1 MEEEKKEKAKSKAKA
16 KTKTTT
22 KKKKTKKLATD
33 QLKAPKKIKI
43 LVTIVEKS
51 MADFYM
57 NALEGFDVNLQTLLY
72 AKGTAPTNL
81 RSMLGMVND
90 GKAVIFSV
98 VQEDRV
104 KEILATYEDKYFKLK
119 KGNGIA
125 FTIPIS
131 SLIWVTIY
139 QFLAN
144 IDRSEV

>member
-1 MEEEKKEKAKSKAKA
+1 MEEEKKEKAKSKSKA

-22 KKKKTKKLATD
+22 KKKKTKKSATD

-72 AKGTAPTNL
+72 AKGTAPTSL

-131 SLIWVTIY
+131 SLIGVTIY

-144 IDRSEV
+144 IDPSEV

>member
-125 FTIPIS
+125 FTI
-131 SLIWVTIY
+131 Y

-144 IDRSEV
+144 IDPSEV